1 MYIQNTLHIVQ
12 AWIIKYHPNIGSGTV
27 SMLLKSPNKMHIHT
41 TVFETSQPSLS
52 FWGRERAGVAGQST
66 QWRAFSFCFA
76 PWKHDKTQDKNW
88 SASTRAME
96 DSSLYIFER
105 HLDWSPKPNASSR
118 RGLVP
123 CSRRGGLANLDNW
136 CGRLGRPGNS
146 YRAAI
151 GFCRKRLLRSLRYTE
166 RASRLLFCGAGWLL
180 GREQG
185 TGKNSY
191 RGVVGFFVLVTFCW
205 ASFFPWQRNFLKVGA
220 ESRQKKILPWRSR
233 ILGLEALEETWLHR
247 TRFPASFLWFSM
259 VRDGL

>member
-1 MYIQNTLHIVQ
+1 MCVYVYPKYIAYRPSLDHQISSKHRQ
-12 AWIIKYHPNIGSGTV
+12 TV

-41 TVFETSQPSLS
+41 TAFETSQPSLS

-66 QWRAFSFCFA
+66 QWRASPFCFA

-118 RGLVP
+118 RRLVP

-166 RASRLLFCGAGWLL
+166 RASRLLFCGEGWLL

-191 RGVVGFFVLVTFCW
+191 RGVVGFFC
-205 ASFFPWQRNFLKVGA
+205 
-220 ESRQKKILPWRSR
+220 
-233 ILGLEALEETWLHR
+233 
-247 TRFPASFLWFSM
+247 
-259 VRDGL
+259 

>member
-1 MYIQNTLHIVQ
+1 MGGLNPAHVPYWRVNNPTL
-12 AWIIKYHPNIGSGTV
+12 WDFCV
-27 SMLLKSPNKMHIHT
+27 SMIGRADIEGSKRPVKS
-41 TVFETSQPSLS
+41 VLF
-52 FWGRERAGVAGQST
+52 
-66 QWRAFSFCFA
+66 FCFA
-76 PWKHDKTQDKNW
+76 PWKHDKTQNKNW

-118 RGLVP
+118 RWLVP
-123 CSRRGGLANLDNW
+123 CSRRGWLANLDKG

-151 GFCRKRLLRSLRYTE
+151 GFCRKRLLRGPRYTE
-166 RASRLLFCGAGWLL
+166 RASRLLFCGEGWLR

-191 RGVVGFFVLVTFCW
+191 RGVVGFFVLVTFSW
-205 ASFFPWQRNFLKVGA
+205 ASFFPWQGNFLTVGA

-233 ILGLEALEETWLHR
+233 ILGLEAFQETWLHR
-247 TRFPASFLWFSM
+247 THFPASFLWWGM
-259 VRDGL
+259 ACRAWAGRRQKLPTAA